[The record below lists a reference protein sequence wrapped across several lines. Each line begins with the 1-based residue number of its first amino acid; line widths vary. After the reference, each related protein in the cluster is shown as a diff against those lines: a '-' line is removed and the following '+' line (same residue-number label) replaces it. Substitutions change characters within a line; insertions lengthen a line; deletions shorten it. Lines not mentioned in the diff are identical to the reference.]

1 MTKLSRRGF
10 LGSLAGSSAGFLTA
24 VTLPKAAFA
33 ADQAPQKWDQ
43 TVDLLVVGA
52 GGAGL
57 ASAVSAAQHGVKNI
71 VVLEK
76 MPFFGGNTSIS
87 GGGFNSV
94 DPVRQGKQK
103 IKDSPELHARQ
114 TIAGGDGRANPE
126 LVKTMTAN
134 SYDAIKWLQ
143 DMGMKFKDDVY
154 QIYGGLYPRCHAP
167 YGSLGSD
174 YIKVLKPQCDKEGIN
189 ILTI

>member
-76 MPFFGGNTSIS
+76 MPFFGGNTSIPAAALTLS
-87 GGGFNSV
+87 TLSDRENKKSKTLRNFT
-94 DPVRQGKQK
+94 
-103 IKDSPELHARQ
+103 L
-114 TIAGGDGRANPE
+114 GRLLLAVTVVP
-126 LVKTMTAN
+126 
-134 SYDAIKWLQ
+134 
-143 DMGMKFKDDVY
+143 
-154 QIYGGLYPRCHAP
+154 
-167 YGSLGSD
+167 
-174 YIKVLKPQCDKEGIN
+174 
-189 ILTI
+189 ILSS

>member
-94 DPVRQGKQK
+94 DPVRQG
-103 IKDSPELHARQ
+103 
-114 TIAGGDGRANPE
+114 
-126 LVKTMTAN
+126 
-134 SYDAIKWLQ
+134 
-143 DMGMKFKDDVY
+143 MKFKDDVY

-189 ILTI
+189 ILTNSRVVRIFRENQLSGKVLGVEYVDKDGQHKTVKAQKAVIVA